1 MKQKRKKKPK
11 KVEWVRGRRSG
22 GALWDRRLKGSGLD
36 YKCILRKKRGR
47 GGRCA
52 HINLA
57 FFPFKL
63 HLTAAQLAQGFQ
75 DRLFSFFF
83 SMSLM
88 LLCWKSDSLNPT

>member
-1 MKQKRKKKPK
+1 MGEGKEEWGCTLGQKIEREWQKK
-11 KVEWVRGRRSG
+11 
-22 GALWDRRLKGSGLD
+22 SGLD